1 MINNTSSEKDQIK
14 ALLQEAYLIRVSD
27 LQTSLR
33 KTNEALERSRRLNDQ
48 SLIAECYSRQSLF
61 YMILGEYERSTQ
73 IGKEALAIFKSIN
86 DQRGIADVK
95 YNIAGTYYK
104 TDNYHLGLIYL
115 IDSLEI
121 YRQLED
127 YHNQSRVQKSLG
139 TIYEY
144 FGDEKSAVMAYEG
157 AIEAGKKV
165 GDKNLISNALNPLS
179 GIYLS
184 RGEIEKADDIIDQ
197 SIQMKR
203 ETKDIRG
210 LAFALYGKAKVHV
223 KRKEYD
229 IAERIY
235 HESID
240 IHMQM
245 GERLGAGM
253 CYHKLAV
260 LYLELDM
267 LEKAEVELLR
277 GLDFSQEYNIAIIKF
292 KCNYLMYT
300 LYKRRGDANT
310 ALTFLEKYLKEKE
323 GVINTQTQKVIES
336 YEAITTME
344 RLHKEAQMEREKA
357 EIVKKKNRAE
367 EASRIKQEFLSTMSH
382 EIRTPLNAVIT
393 ITSLLA
399 EKYQSDKEGLLNSLQ
414 FSANNLLRII
424 NDILDF
430 SKLDAGKVDLDF
442 ESVELAVLLEE
453 ICNTYRSLAVEK
465 GIRLLLNID
474 PALNQNYSVD
484 QTKLSQ
490 ILGNLISNA
499 IKFTDQGHVTVAV
512 DLAESG
518 EEWDRLKFTVTDTGG
533 GIQDNF
539 LNEIFES
546 FSQPKSFIT
555 KKHGGSGLGLAIV
568 KKLVELHNGTI
579 QVATEVGKG
588 SQFFFEI
595 SYKRTDVSMIRVEH
609 KREDLNGLKVLIAED
624 NMINAMVAQ
633 KLLSKWGLITMHAK
647 DGLEA
652 VEMAGAES
660 YDYILMDIHMPEKD
674 GFEATLDIRSNA
686 GPNSNTPIFA
696 LTADITAH
704 QKNTYANLFSGFL
717 LKPIEQQKMYQAL
730 ISYKKALYR

>member
-1 MINNTSSEKDQIK
+1 MINPIPSEKDQIK
-14 ALLQEAYLIRVSD
+14 TLLQEAYQIRVSD
-27 LQTSLR
+27 LQESLR
-33 KTNEALERSRRLNDQ
+33 KTNTALERSEKLGDQ
-48 SLIAECYSRQSLF
+48 GLIAECYSKQSLF
-61 YMILGEYERSTQ
+61 YMILGEYDRSTN

-144 FGDEKSAVMAYEG
+144 FGDEKSAVLAYEG
-157 AIEAGKKV
+157 AIEAGKKA

-184 RGEIEKADDIIDQ
+184 KGEIDKADEIIEQ
-197 SIQMKR
+197 SIQMKK
-203 ETKDIRG
+203 ETNDVRG
-210 LAFALYGKAKVHV
+210 LAFAIYGKAKVLV
-223 KRKEYD
+223 KRKEYKR
-229 IAERIY
+229 AEEVY
-235 HESID
+235 HESIE
-240 IHMQM
+240 IHMRM

-260 LYLELDM
+260 LYLELGE

-277 GLDFSQEYNIAIIKF
+277 GLEFSQEFNIAIIKF
-292 KCNYLMYT
+292 KCNYLMYS
-300 LYKRRGDANT
+300 LYKLRGDADT

-367 EASRIKQEFLSTMSH
+367 EASRVRQEFLSTMSH

-442 ESVELAVLLEE
+442 ESVEMPVLLEE

-465 GIRLLLNID
+465 GIKLNLQIAD
-474 PALNQNYSVD
+474 GLHQNYLMD

-499 IKFTDQGHVTVAV
+499 IKFTEQGHVTVMV

-518 EEWDRLKFTVTDTGG
+518 SKEDRLKFTVIDTGG
-533 GIQDNF
+533 GIPDNF
-539 LNEIFES
+539 LHEIFES

-568 KKLVELHNGTI
+568 KKLVELHGGTI
-579 QVATEVGKG
+579 GVSTEVGKG
-588 SQFFFEI
+588 SQFYFEI
-595 SYKRTDVSMIRVEH
+595 NYKRTLASTIRIEN

-633 KLLSKWGLITMHAK
+633 KLLSKWGLITRHAK
-647 DGLEA
+647 DGMEA
-652 VEMAGAES
+652 VSLANAES

-674 GFEATLDIRSNA
+674 GFEATLDIRSKN
-686 GPNSNTPIFA
+686 GPNNSTPIFA

-704 QKNTYANLFSGFL
+704 QKNTYANLFNGFL

-730 ISYKKALYR
+730 ISCKKAVF